1 MFCTTYCTVYKK
13 RWHLYRKQNSDVGLC
28 LLMVVTIAMFLSMPV
43 ANLLANLPGHLVRHL
58 PANLPGNLSADLLG
72 HTVADRFSDF
82 LDNVSAL
89 GLRDLSALWDRDQA
103 LVLNW
108 DLFAGPPDLSL
119 TP

>member
-28 LLMVVTIAMFLSMPV
+28 LLMVVTIAMFLSMAV

-58 PANLPGNLSADLLG
+58 PANLPG
-72 HTVADRFSDF
+72 HTVADRFSDVP
-82 LDNVSAL
+82 DNVSAL

-108 DLFAGPPDLSL
+108 FLFAGPPDLSL
-119 TP
+119 